1 MGIGR
6 MSALACAALLAACSG
21 TSTGMPG
28 SAQATATG
36 AGATAAP
43 TAAGNTPEPTTEESA
58 IVQEIDFGEPVWNV
72 VAAGDTVWV
81 EAGTQEDPRLVQ
93 LDAASGRQLQEIDGG
108 SWPTIAGESLWYMKG
123 EHLIEADA
131 TTGVTRASFETGHV
145 GSVVSDGVQW
155 AADWD
160 SHLLTAFDLGKG
172 KALHTAPLPAGEPKA
187 VQPWEGAVW
196 VFIDGSGGV
205 GVRIDSDT
213 GEVIGDVDAGS
224 RPHSVALGFG
234 SLWVTDHGT
243 ANLFRFAPD
252 GAPEAQIPGP
262 GLNVAIAV
270 TDDAVWAAGPT
281 GLFRIDPASNQIAAK
296 LRLGPGDWYGM
307 AHAADFLWV
316 SSGESNRVLQ
326 VDPPD

>member
-1 MGIGR
+1 M
-6 MSALACAALLAACSG
+6 
-21 TSTGMPG
+21 
-28 SAQATATG
+28 
-36 AGATAAP
+36 
-43 TAAGNTPEPTTEESA
+43 
-58 IVQEIDFGEPVWNV
+58 
-72 VAAGDTVWV
+72 
-81 EAGTQEDPRLVQ
+81 
-93 LDAASGRQLQEIDGG
+93 
-108 SWPTIAGESLWYMKG
+108 
-123 EHLIEADA
+123 
-131 TTGVTRASFETGHV
+131 
-145 GSVVSDGVQW
+145 
-155 AADWD
+155 
-160 SHLLTAFDLGKG
+160 
-172 KALHTAPLPAGEPKA
+172 
-187 VQPWEGAVW
+187 
-196 VFIDGSGGV
+196 FIDGSGGV

-213 GEVIGDVDAGS
+213 GTVIDDVDAGS

-316 SSGESNRVLQ
+316 SSGESNHVLQ